1 MSAPP
6 QDGPLER
13 IRRILARQAKMRAIK
28 MYRDETGSG
37 WAAAAEAVERLGAP
51 SKSDAAKAP
60 GLRPT
65 LARPAGADV
74 RTVVERRPIS
84 PMLVLLALA
93 AGFGALFALVY
104 LLTAAG

>member
-13 IRRILARQAKMRAIK
+13 VRRALASQAKMRAIK
-28 MYRDETGSG
+28 MYREETGSG
-37 WAAAAEAVERLGAP
+37 WAAAAEAVERLARP
-51 SKSDAAKAP
+51 SKSDAAMSPA
-60 GLRPT
+60 LRPAP
-65 LARPAGADV
+65 ARPTGAA
-74 RTVVERRPIS
+74 RPGVVERKRIG